1 MSLVEITED
10 MLNLSIHE
18 EDKPIILKKK
28 NYDNEDDDEDEQV
41 GGAGSEDEE
50 ESEDESEAES
60 GDESG
65 VENEEELE
73 ESELPKKKGTD
84 NSFISSL
91 AQDEDEESDEED
103 EDYLQ
108 KFDSE
113 VRSTFIEKFHPE
125 SIIHNYEEVQALAKV
140 IRDADGIIIDDLHKT
155 VPFLTK
161 YEMTRVLGQR
171 AKQINSGAI
180 PLIKVPNNV
189 MDGYLIAKMELEQKK
204 IPFIIKRPIPNGSCE
219 YWSVNDLE
227 LI

>member
-10 MLNLSIHE
+10 MLNLSIQ
-18 EDKPIILKKK
+18 EDEPINLKAKK
-28 NYDNEDDDEDEQV
+28 GGAGSDDEDE
-41 GGAGSEDEE
+41 SEE
-50 ESEDESEAES
+50 ELS
-60 GDESG
+60 
-65 VENEEELE
+65 ENEEEEEIEE
-73 ESELPKKKGTD
+73 ESDNEEDPELEDEAPRKKGTD

-91 AQDEDEESDEED
+91 AQDEDEDSDEEE

-140 IRDADGIIIDDLHKT
+140 IRNADGIIVDDLHKT

-180 PLIKVPNNV
+180 PLVKVPNNV

>member
-10 MLNLSIHE
+10 MLNLSIHD
-18 EDKPIILKKK
+18 EDAPINLKAKK
-28 NYDNEDDDEDEQV
+28 GGAGSDDEDE
-41 GGAGSEDEE
+41 SELENENENEEEEEDEESELEEEPELEEKEE
-50 ESEDESEAES
+50 ESEA
-60 GDESG
+60 
-65 VENEEELE
+65 
-73 ESELPKKKGTD
+73 PRKKGTD

-91 AQDEDEESDEED
+91 AQDEDEDSDEEE

-140 IRDADGIIIDDLHKT
+140 IRNADGIIVDDLHKT

-204 IPFIIKRPIPNGSCE
+204 IPFIVKRPIPNGSCE

>member
-10 MLNLSIHE
+10 MLNLSIQ
-18 EDKPIILKKK
+18 
-28 NYDNEDDDEDEQV
+28 EDEPINLKAKK
-41 GGAGSEDEE
+41 GGAGSD
-50 ESEDESEAES
+50 DESEEELS
-60 GDESG
+60 
-65 VENEEELE
+65 ENEEEE
-73 ESELPKKKGTD
+73 ESGNEEESDNEEDPELEDEEPRKKGTD

-91 AQDEDEESDEED
+91 AQDDDEDSDEED

-113 VRSTFIEKFHPE
+113 LRSTFIEKFHPE

-140 IRDADGIIIDDLHKT
+140 IRNADGIIIDDFHKT

-161 YEMTRVLGQR
+161 YEMTRILGQR

-180 PLIKVPNNV
+180 PLVKVPNNV